1 MKDFIRSVMAVAFLM
16 LMAGIAFGGY
26 TFYDA
31 YQAKRIFA
39 PAPPP
44 TAHEIQIAA
53 FNAWVWFGVKAGLQV
68 ATVLGLYWSALRFL
82 WVPMVKAREEIHY
95 SPDTGMLPLVRRN
108 VAPLYKRIFGHNE
121 YDEADGNLAV
131 AAHRKIY
138 SNGTLKVVSDTGG
151 LDPMSQ
157 ADYAR
162 ASWGVQGSI
171 ARKGR
176 GISVGEQKL
185 LSGEAGA
192 NARLAHAKA
201 DAGEVKLRMLEER
214 SMQTYTSDAPLI
226 EMTPNP
232 TLSIEMALGRSEPGR
247 IEIGQAETG
256 MRQTAMVEF
265 DVMPFF
271 LVAGRTRMGKT
282 TSVAF
287 ELVLACLYW
296 GWPVTVFEPPEKRDW
311 RTHFGSHINH
321 HTIDAD
327 NALDHMGMVLK
338 EYERRAYDME
348 MENVRNWQDAPDRF
362 PPWVLVIEEFGA
374 LRETFLL
381 EENEKEGKDNLR
393 RFDAATKILVK
404 RAANSGLIIIAVDQ
418 YPEKYLPAI
427 RGAFTKAAF
436 YMGGQG
442 LGNIVDS
449 PKNHRINGTRGIFD
463 RGDIDENEN
472 PIFYKALHAEAEL
485 RSFLPRIPVPK
496 PLALLSHES
505 CKGRVKVSER
515 PNERTS
521 ERPAN
526 GQRMANATNET
537 ITRDECT
544 NGVRRGGGKAGEIVI
559 PPSALRAFASIRT
572 WDSLAMETF
581 KKLPNTTQA
590 ELRRMMCKVD
600 SEDRDAKS
608 FNGEAFDLFH
618 AYSPHGDRSKTK
630 RIPAEAN

>member
-1 MKDFIRSVMAVAFLM
+1 
-16 LMAGIAFGGY
+16 
-26 TFYDA
+26 
-31 YQAKRIFA
+31 
-39 PAPPP
+39 
-44 TAHEIQIAA
+44 
-53 FNAWVWFGVKAGLQV
+53 
-68 ATVLGLYWSALRFL
+68 
-82 WVPMVKAREEIHY
+82 
-95 SPDTGMLPLVRRN
+95 
-108 VAPLYKRIFGHNE
+108 
-121 YDEADGNLAV
+121 
-131 AAHRKIY
+131 
-138 SNGTLKVVSDTGG
+138 
-151 LDPMSQ
+151 
-157 ADYAR
+157 
-162 ASWGVQGSI
+162 
-171 ARKGR
+171 
-176 GISVGEQKL
+176 VGEQKL

-348 MENVRNWQDAPDRF
+348 MEDVRNWQDAPDRF

-521 ERPAN
+521 ERPAATNAQRTPSERGSTRGTN
-526 GQRMANATNET
+526 GTNATNGNGEGGGV
-537 ITRDECT
+537 
-544 NGVRRGGGKAGEIVI
+544 NGVKVI
-559 PPSALRAFASIRT
+559 TPPSARQAFARVRT
-572 WDSLAMETF
+572 WEALAIAAFMDDPEL
-581 KKLPNTTQA
+581 KQNRLRQMMA
-590 ELRRMMCKVD
+590 ELDPAERHPDNFK
-600 SEDRDAKS
+600 
-608 FNGEAFDLFH
+608 GEASRLYHDH
-618 AYSPHGDRSKTK
+618 SPDGDNFY
-630 RIPAEAN
+630 EN